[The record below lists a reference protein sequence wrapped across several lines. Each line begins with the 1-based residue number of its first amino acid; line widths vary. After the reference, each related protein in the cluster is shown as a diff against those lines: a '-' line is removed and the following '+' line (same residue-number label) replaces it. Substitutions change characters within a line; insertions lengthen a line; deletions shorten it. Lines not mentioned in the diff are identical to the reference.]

1 MEYPF
6 DHRKS
11 PVMDLKG
18 VIATS
23 NVNRY
28 VVSEK
33 SAQAQGELHYYM
45 GAYQPFLLRGLEVLV
60 LLKQHHC
67 N

>member
-1 MEYPF
+1 MANSNNSFDWMAYPF

-11 PVMDLKG
+11 PVMDLKR

-23 NVNRY
+23 NENRY

-33 SAQAQGELHYYM
+33 STQA
-45 GAYQPFLLRGLEVLV
+45 
-60 LLKQHHC
+60 
-67 N
+67 